1 MVTELKMLLGIA
13 HIFQFCVQ
21 FLNLLMKCAILD
33 SEFVNLLLVRVS
45 YDFDRMRLSCVFLVR
60 ALRLSLNWLDVHFY
74 LLVDR
79 MFHLLNLVLLL
90 DSLFIVGVRLRDWS
104 VNDWSVS
111 VMFLLLLGWHAKTK

>member
-1 MVTELKMLLGIA
+1 MLLGIA

-33 SEFVNLLLVRVS
+33 SEFVNLLLVRLS
-45 YDFDRMRLSCVFLVR
+45 YAFDQMRLSCVLLGR
-60 ALRLSLNWLDVHFY
+60 ALIFRLSLNWLDVHFY

-90 DSLFIVGVRLRDWS
+90 GSLFIVGVRLRDWS

-111 VMFLLLLGWHAKTK
+111 AMFLLLLGWHAKTK